1 MFSVGG
7 AITAPELHR
16 AAMDQL
22 MKQLVLGGMP
32 SQVMFDYLIMTAE
45 SCYPKVGTVTRQIDY
60 SHFKGNYWYYNL

>member
-22 MKQLVLGGMP
+22 MKQLVFGGMP
-32 SQVMFDYLIMTAE
+32 LQVADDVINPKEFDATTGE
-45 SCYPKVGTVTRQIDY
+45 PTNEVTTITPQCFTMLNDVT
-60 SHFKGNYWYYNL
+60 K

>member
-22 MKQLVLGGMP
+22 LKQLVLGGMP
-32 SQVMFDYLIMTAE
+32 LQVADDVVT
-45 SCYPKVGTVTRQIDY
+45 PKELDTTGAPINEVKIITLLLQ
-60 SHFKGNYWYYNL
+60 SFF